1 MKKGDRLSAGM
12 TAALLTPL
20 FMGMAP
26 VFGKLAIRTGIDPYT
41 LAALRTCLAAL
52 ARWVVFALFFRQY
65 TFIFPAGLMGTAA
78 VGAVNGLGSLLYY
91 NGLLLLDDA
100 SLAQMLNMA
109 YVLFALLM
117 THAAG
122 HRISAL
128 SVGRAA
134 LALLA
139 VYLLAAAGPAGAV
152 GHWAGVGLMLGAAC
166 LYALHVS
173 LSQRVMFEMPAP
185 TMTLYSMTFMG
196 LTVLIARL
204 IVGRFGGLP
213 WGPLMPHG
221 WWFIAGLAGV
231 TALSRLTLF
240 AGVRNLGGLQ
250 TVLLN
255 MAEMGVTLL
264 VAFLWLGETMTLW
277 QWAGVLI
284 MAISVLLAN
293 YEDDARRLWGRLC
306 PPRSAPDV
314 PVQAATT
321 HSAEQRP

>member
-1 MKKGDRLSAGM
+1 M

-26 VFGKLAIRTGIDPYT
+26 VFGKLAIRSGLDPYT

-52 ARWVVFALFFRQY
+52 ALWLVFGLFFRRY
-65 TFIFPAGLMGTAA
+65 LFIFPAGLMGTAA

-91 NGLLLLDDA
+91 NGLLLLDEA
-100 SLAQMLNMA
+100 SLAQMLNMT
-109 YVLFALLM
+109 YVVFALLM

-139 VYLLAAAGPAGAV
+139 VYLLASSAAGGASV
-152 GHWAGVGLMLGAAC
+152 HWAGVGLVLGAAC

-196 LTVLIARL
+196 ITVLIARL
-204 IVGRFGGLP
+204 VVGRFGALP
-213 WGPLMPHG
+213 WGPVLPVG
-221 WWFIAGLAGV
+221 WWYIAALAGV
-231 TALSRLTLF
+231 TALSRVTLF

-264 VAFLWLGETMTLW
+264 VAFVWLGETMTLW

-284 MAISVLLAN
+284 MVVSVLLAG
-293 YEDDARRLWGRLC
+293 YEGGTPRAEQRRAR
-306 PPRSAPDV
+306 PRSAPE
-314 PVQAATT
+314 PAALTRQG
-321 HSAEQRP
+321 AENRP